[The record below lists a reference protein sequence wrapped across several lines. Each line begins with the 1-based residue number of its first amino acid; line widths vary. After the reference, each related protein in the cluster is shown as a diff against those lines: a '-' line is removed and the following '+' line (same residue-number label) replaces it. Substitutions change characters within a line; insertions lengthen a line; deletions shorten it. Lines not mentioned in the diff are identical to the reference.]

1 MSLAW
6 VHRDWNNSPDMDNKP
21 QAAQYNIN
29 SKTHFSRKYA
39 GNCVRVQQC
48 GVQWALLFHTPRAIH
63 LLKLL
68 GPLCCHPYLCGMKCN
83 SCWEEEMDG
92 LLPQLSR
99 KLSQGAVLLHLS
111 GREGYGL
118 ELQEQIYTFY
128 LQTMSECSMS
138 LCGSKQKFLPHP
150 KGGEESP
157 KGKGIFA
164 WQKCCVYCWSGEL
177 RNTEKQLFRNMPELT
192 KILLKTVCKDCTKPH
207 G

>member
-29 SKTHFSRKYA
+29 SKTHFSRKYE

-48 GVQWALLFHTPRAIH
+48 RVQWALLFHTPRAIH

-83 SCWEEEMDG
+83 SCWEEMDG

-118 ELQEQIYTFY
+118 ELQEQIYTFI
-128 LQTMSECSMS
+128 SK
-138 LCGSKQKFLPHP
+138 LCQSAVRVFVALNRKFYHTLRQEKKVQKA
-150 KGGEESP
+150 KES
-157 KGKGIFA
+157 A
-164 WQKCCVYCWSGEL
+164 WQNCCIYCWSGEL
-177 RNTEKQLFRNMPELT
+177 RNTEKQLFRNVPELT

>member
-29 SKTHFSRKYA
+29 SKTHFSRKYT

-48 GVQWALLFHTPRAIH
+48 RVQWSLLFHTPRAIH

-118 ELQEQIYTFY
+118 ELQEQIYTFISKLCQSAVWVFVALNRKFY
-128 LQTMSECSMS
+128 HTLRQEKKVQKAKES
-138 LCGSKQKFLPHP
+138 LHD
-150 KGGEESP
+150 
-157 KGKGIFA
+157 
-164 WQKCCVYCWSGEL
+164 KCCIYCWSGEL